1 MRPRRISYP
10 SEAPDNGE
18 RRHRGME
25 TTGGGERE
33 RDGKKLSQRETRTSA
48 PPPRNI
54 IAPAPFPR
62 ADWKLSLPRNYLC
75 SIARADISRKR
86 GRVAARKLFDC
97 VSQSGRN
104 RRRNRESRTW
114 DCTRTQRGQT
124 LHTRVSVPFSLL
136 FYFHELHCY
145 DATRASLIMSHRES
159 QRYPRVTEHFRAIL
173 APFIFFLPFPEF
185 HSPAITRRIFFAH
198 LREYISR

>member
-1 MRPRRISYP
+1 M
-10 SEAPDNGE
+10 GT
-18 RRHRGME
+18 RGRA
-25 TTGGGERE
+25 RE
-33 RDGKKLSQRETRTSA
+33 GWEDAKLSQRDADVGPSL
-48 PPPRNI
+48 PRNI

-104 RRRNRESRTW
+104 RELRTW
-114 DCTRTQRGQT
+114 DDTRMQRGQT

-136 FYFHELHCY
+136 FCFHELHWY
-145 DATRASLIMSHRES
+145 DATRASLIMMSHCES
-159 QRYPRVTEHFRAIL
+159 QRYPRVTEHFRTVL
-173 APFIFFLPFPEF
+173 APFIFSYPFP
-185 HSPAITRRIFFAH
+185 TRNFTVR
-198 LREYISR
+198 R